1 MILRQQAHPWK
12 LSGPIIEAILP
23 DVKVGEI
30 CDIRQSWNSSI
41 IMARAQVLGF
51 CGDKTLLSLIGPS
64 QGLSRQSVICPT
76 GSELLI
82 EVGFH
87 LLGCILNPA
96 GEIIERMSG
105 QSHTASNITQ
115 LRAINAS
122 PPTYLNRAGITSPFL
137 TGIKVIDGLTTCG
150 IGQRLGIFASAGGGK
165 TTLMH
170 MLIEHANAD
179 IFVIA
184 LIGERGRELVEFTD
198 KLKISGRQ
206 AQCILVYATSDYSS
220 LDRCNAALVATTI
233 AEYFRDMGKN
243 VVLFLDSITR
253 YARALRDVAL
263 AAGESPARR
272 GYPASVF
279 DSLPK
284 LLERPGLTKTGS
296 ITAWYTVLLENDEDP
311 DPISDEIRSILDGH
325 LYLNRKLAAKNHYPA
340 IDVLNSIS
348 RVSNQVCKQEHRD
361 LANGIRRA
369 LAKIEELQI
378 FVDLG
383 EYKYGENE
391 ENDRVMVKRDALFSW
406 LKQAENEKY
415 TMAEIRE
422 GMTKLGL

>member
-1 MILRQQAHPWK
+1 MLVRQQAHPWK

-30 CDIRQSWNSSI
+30 CDIRESWNSSI

-96 GEIIERMSG
+96 GEIIEHMSH
-105 QSHTASNITQ
+105 QDNATLNMTE

-122 PPTYLNRAGITSPFL
+122 PPSYLNRAGITAPFL
-137 TGIKVIDGLTTCG
+137 TGIKVIDGLITCG

-179 IFVIA
+179 VFVIA

-279 DSLPK
+279 DNLPK

-325 LYLNRKLAAKNHYPA
+325 LYLNRKLAAKDHYPA

-348 RVSNQVCKQEHRD
+348 RVSNQVCQQEHKN
-361 LANGIRRA
+361 LASNIRRA

-406 LKQAENEKY
+406 LKQAENERN
-415 TMAEIRE
+415 TIAEILE
-422 GMTKLGL
+422 GMAKLGL